1 MRFLAVLVL
10 LVLGTGASALAQQD
24 TQQLSSR
31 VEKLTALVEQQQKQ
45 IEQLQK
51 SQADLLQELRAP
63 KTQGITPSPAP
74 AASTASDTP
83 AATAEPST
91 AQSAAYDNAPKER
104 GIALGDRVRIGGYG
118 SVRYETNN

>member
-1 MRFLAVLVL
+1 MKLSAILIFVVSAFAAC
-10 LVLGTGASALAQQD
+10 ASAQQD
-24 TQQLSSR
+24 PQQLTSQ
-31 VEKLTALVEQQQKQ
+31 VDKLTALVEQQQKQ

-63 KTQGITPSPAP
+63 KTQGITTSPAP

-104 GIALGDRVRIGGYG
+104 GIALGDRVRIGG
-118 SVRYETNN
+118 